1 MNYLLDPEW
10 AANVKALHIVKTAV
24 GARWVYHQVRMLCSM
39 GIEVVVALP
48 SDTDGLAPRYREA
61 NAQVL
66 KADLDPSIR
75 EPWRLIETVRKCREL
90 VECVRPDVIHVHHVG
105 PAYVMRLALGKNSP
119 IPRVFQVQGPLHLEH
134 AAFSNLDVRLAGPQD
149 YWIATCQWTYQKYL
163 QLGVE
168 SNRVF
173 LSYMGFDIGAFNGKR
188 TGRLREELGIP
199 VGAPLI
205 GMVAYVYAPKWFLG
219 QKTGIKGHEDFIA
232 ALHEVNKV
240 RPDVR
245 AVVIGG
251 PWGNATSYERR
262 LRARAARSSN
272 GQLRF
277 TGFRS
282 DVSVIYPDVDLA
294 VVPSHSENVSS
305 SSVEAFLSGVPVV
318 ATNVGGLP
326 DLVQDKKTGWLVP
339 PGKPALLAQAILEAL
354 ADPVEARRRATAGQ
368 KLARELFEV
377 EKTAREVAV
386 IYRMIVAHDPAS
398 RLCA

>member
-1 MNYLLDPEW
+1 
-10 AANVKALHIVKTAV
+10 
-24 GARWVYHQVRMLCSM
+24 M
-39 GIEVVVALP
+39 GIEVIVALP

-61 NAQVL
+61 GTQVL

-75 EPWRLIETVRKCREL
+75 EPWRLPEIVRKCRDL
-90 VECVRPDVIHVHHVG
+90 VEGVRPDVIHVHHVG
-105 PAYVMRLALGKNSP
+105 PAYVTRLALGKNSP

-134 AAFSNLDVRLAGPQD
+134 AAFSTLDMMLAGPRD
-149 YWIATCQWTYQKYL
+149 YWVATCEWTYQKYL
-163 QLGVE
+163 RLGIRN
-168 SNRVF
+168 NRVF
-173 LSYMGFDIGAFNGKR
+173 LSYMGFDVGAFKGKR

-199 VGAPLI
+199 ADASLI
-205 GMVAYVYAPKWFLG
+205 GMVAYVYAPKWYVG

-245 AVVIGG
+245 GVIIGG
-251 PWGNATSYERR
+251 PWGNAASYEQR
-262 LRARAARSSN
+262 LRALAAKSCN
-272 GQLRF
+272 GQLKF

-282 DVSVIYPDVDLA
+282 DVPVIYPDIDLA

-354 ADPVEARRRATAGQ
+354 ADPVEARRRATAGR